1 MSNWFA
7 RNFGN
12 PGNAVADI
20 RHELMG
26 GWFGRNFEPHPTRQ
40 QSHDTT
46 HHAPDRNET
55 GRDIHGNEHGI
66 DR

>member
-1 MSNWFA
+1 MSSWFA

-26 GWFGRNFEPHPTRQ
+26 GWFGRNFEPHPTHQ
-40 QSHDTT
+40 KSQDT
-46 HHAPDRNET
+46 HHTPDRKEA
-55 GRDIHGNEHGI
+55 GRDIHGN
-66 DR
+66 DRGLER